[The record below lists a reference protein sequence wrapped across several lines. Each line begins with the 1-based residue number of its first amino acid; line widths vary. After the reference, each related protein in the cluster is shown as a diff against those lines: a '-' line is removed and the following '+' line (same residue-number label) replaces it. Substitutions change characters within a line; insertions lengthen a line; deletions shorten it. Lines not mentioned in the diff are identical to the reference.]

1 MVLDVILLEHFVGG
15 AGQIVHE
22 RLEGNLDH
30 VVEAAD
36 LLVEGVQGGCRVEQL
51 EKVLEWE
58 REGESHIVDDG
69 QLLRF

>member
-1 MVLDVILLEHFVGG
+1 MSPNADELVLDVILLEHFVGG

-36 LLVEGVQGGCRVEQL
+36 LLVEGVQGGCRVE
-51 EKVLEWE
+51 
-58 REGESHIVDDG
+58 
-69 QLLRF
+69 

>member
-1 MVLDVILLEHFVGG
+1 MILLEHFVSG

-22 RLEGNLDH
+22 WLEGNLDH

-36 LLVEGVQGGCRVEQL
+36 LLVESVQGGRGVEQL